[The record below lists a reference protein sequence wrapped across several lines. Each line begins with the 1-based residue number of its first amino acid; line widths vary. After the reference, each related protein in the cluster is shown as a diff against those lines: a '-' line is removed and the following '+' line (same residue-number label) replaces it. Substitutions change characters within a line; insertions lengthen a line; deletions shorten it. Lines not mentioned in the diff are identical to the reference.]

1 MALQNDFFN
10 FNSKIYK
17 QTDRLAM
24 GSPWGPSLANVF
36 LCFHEQI

>member
-10 FNSKIYK
+10 FSSKIYK
-17 QTDRLAM
+17 QTDGLAM
-24 GSPWGPSLANVF
+24 GSPRGPSLANAF